1 MDEERLERLTYP
13 AIKEIAEQGV
23 EPDLT
28 THRKR
33 QIIKENFSWFFI
45 ISDVY
50 VPHIFQIVGEKL
62 LNKITDSFNNR
73 KRIDPEFDA
82 KYDALEDYIND
93 EDTTR
98 QSLYVDEE
106 AELIFAALGD
116 AMTSWGENSYEQEEE
131 NPYRRRRPRRRT
143 QRNRNTPRPRP
154 QRRSRTSLYRGGRK
168 KTLKKRC

>member
-1 MDEERLERLTYP
+1 MDEERLERLTYTE
-13 AIKEIAEQGV
+13 IKEIAEQGV

-45 ISDVY
+45 NSDVY
-50 VPHIFQIVGEKL
+50 VPHIFQIIGEKL

-82 KYDALEDYIND
+82 KYDTLDDYIND

-98 QSLYVDEE
+98 QNLYVDEE
-106 AELIFAALGD
+106 TELIFSALGD
-116 AMTSWGENSYEQEEE
+116 AMASWGENSQEES
-131 NPYRRRRPRRRT
+131 PYQRRRPRRRT
-143 QRNRNTPRPRP
+143 QRKWNAPRRRP
-154 QRRSRTSLYRGGRK
+154 QRRSRSSLYMGGRK
-168 KTLKKRC
+168 KTMKKRR